1 MGECCQE
8 QRKAVRTRED
18 GFDRMN
24 VKDLFGTM
32 QPGDPDDPGSAFL
45 RPVTAYFL

>member
-8 QRKAVRTRED
+8 QRKAVRTREG

-24 VKDLFGTM
+24 VKDIFGTM
-32 QPGDPDDPGSAFL
+32 QPETLMIREVPFYGP
-45 RPVTAYFL
+45 